1 MFIVSSDNR
10 KKKCVTITMVKSPW
24 IQTNPN
30 TITAMSGTDEF
41 LLGILFHFY
50 FPIDSDNGSGYSYT
64 SSGAKKL
71 VHHKIGKKATST
83 ELTRWLN
90 PNQFKWMLSGA
101 SWITETQTYY
111 LIGDDGSFCMVQ
123 MAYTNLT

>member
-1 MFIVSSDNR
+1 MEADIVTPAVVPRSSS
-10 KKKCVTITMVKSPW
+10 TT
-24 IQTNPN
+24 
-30 TITAMSGTDEF
+30 
-41 LLGILFHFY
+41 
-50 FPIDSDNGSGYSYT
+50 
-64 SSGAKKL
+64 KL
-71 VHHKIGKKATST
+71 ANKPTST

-123 MAYTNLT
+123 MAYELNVQSAVF